1 MSEKIKYG
9 NLRLPEEVIEEFK
22 DWAASYRLTY
32 GKDMSNGEVLRQM
45 FSSVEAG
52 DPAVY
57 ECYCEAMDRR
67 ERINAG
73 GKGDGKE
80 K

>member
-1 MSEKIKYG
+1 MDKQKFG
-9 NLRLPEEVIEEFK
+9 NLSLPVEVLGEFK
-22 DWAASYRLTY
+22 DWAAAFRLTY
-32 GKDMSNGEVLRQM
+32 GKDMSNGEVMRQL
-45 FSSVEAG
+45 FASVEVG
-52 DPAVY
+52 DPAVH

-73 GKGDGKE
+73 GKGNGKE